1 MIHIQIPSLKCCFS
15 ERKWQFSVID
25 QWLPVFSSFVWL
37 RIYLYGNPLF
47 ILPLNAVFLIF
58 FLSNCL
64 KSNYLIVIE
73 KCICFW
79 LVKYH
84 TETLDVNRKNVKG
97 RVASFEQ
104 SFSFD
109 GKCWWWLW
117 RHVSWPLWSKE
128 KEKGKKA
135 WVQEIKLRLLIWFF
149 IKRKENCVV

>member
-47 ILPLNAVFLIF
+47 ILPLNADFLIF

-73 KCICFW
+73 KCICFLACKIYRDTGCKQEKCQGAGCLFGAKFFLRREV
-79 LVKYH
+79 LVMIMKSCF
-84 TETLDVNRKNVKG
+84 LPLVVK
-97 RVASFEQ
+97 R
-104 SFSFD
+104 
-109 GKCWWWLW
+109 
-117 RHVSWPLWSKE
+117 
-128 KEKGKKA
+128 KGKKA
-135 WVQEIKLRLLIWFF
+135 WVQEIKSRLLLWLFY
-149 IKRKENCVV
+149 